1 MKKKIGSSNVLYPM
15 PVTIVGALVNGK
27 TNFINIANVGILSAS
42 APHLISLGMGKI
54 HHTNAGI
61 RENKTFS
68 VNILSQE
75 QMVEIDYV
83 GLVSGS
89 KTDKSGVFET
99 FLGELKTA
107 PIIQNCPLSMEC
119 RLYDTYEIKSHDVFI
134 GEIVATYADEAVLT
148 DNNVDLA
155 KVKPLL
161 FDMAS
166 RKYFSLGQAMGDCW
180 SVGKQYKKSS

>member
-1 MKKKIGSSNVLYPM
+1 MKKNIGNQNVLYPT

-27 TNFINIANVGILSAS
+27 INFINIAHVGILNSGV
-42 APHLISLGMGKI
+42 PHLISLGMRKI

-68 VNILSQE
+68 INILSQDK
-75 QMVEIDYV
+75 MVEMDYV
-83 GLVSGS
+83 GMVSGS

-99 FLGELKTA
+99 FFGELKTA
-107 PIIQNCPLSMEC
+107 PIIKNCPLSMEC
-119 RLYDTYEIKSHDVFI
+119 RLYDIYELKTHDVFI
-134 GEIVATYADEAVLT
+134 GEIVATHADEAVLS
-148 DNNVDLA
+148 DGKVDLA

-166 RKYFSLGQAMGDCW
+166 KKYWSLGPTVGSCW
-180 SVGKQYKKSS
+180 SVGEQYKKP